1 MNIRVDFQI
10 CNGVPLNEVG
20 GTSEI
25 FLENFKGNM
34 KALSYE
40 IWKLPEYNPQLSF
53 LSIVIN
59 TVWKCTSNQTHWQEF
74 YLKGW

>member
-34 KALSYE
+34 KALS
-40 IWKLPEYNPQLSF
+40 KFPEYNPQLSF
-53 LSIVIN
+53 FSIVIN
-59 TVWKCTSNQTHWQEF
+59 TV
-74 YLKGW
+74 